1 MYSWVLNFRSLAK
14 ALNIRMPSEI
24 PFCRVE
30 AKATRHPK
38 SKAPH
43 PPRAL
48 ATRPGSRIHFDPF
61 GPFSDRLS
69 DGTYYGLLFVDAFS
83 RVMWLDTIPSLKEW
97 FSRLQALIL
106 RLEAEKGSD
115 RVVSELACDSAPMF
129 KHNREFLDYAERKGI
144 VVLFSPPYTQK
155 FNAVVERPI
164 RTVGEMAIA
173 MSRPSK
179 P

>member
-1 MYSWVLNFRSLAK
+1 
-14 ALNIRMPSEI
+14 
-24 PFCRVE
+24 
-30 AKATRHPK
+30 
-38 SKAPH
+38 
-43 PPRAL
+43 
-48 ATRPGSRIHFDPF
+48 
-61 GPFSDRLS
+61 
-69 DGTYYGLLFVDAFS
+69 
-83 RVMWLDTIPSLKEW
+83 MWLDTIPSLKEW

-173 MSRPSK
+173 MSRHANTPRRLVNFAMRHATRLLNRLFRRMPDQTEDVPLWKFKGSK
-179 P
+179 VPTFR